1 MFSDS
6 ILIDL
11 VFEWLSFPYLDDIII
26 VFFGICVLLVLAAI
40 LNGGL

>member
-11 VFEWLSFPYLDDIII
+11 VFEWLTFPYLEDIIL